1 MNFSFITH
9 TITKLETKY
18 IFLNDSM
25 QIVKPAV
32 EKLKL
37 VNGQRDVLQRK
48 MHAVTEKN
56 PGYIDFKII
65 NDLMNGR
72 HLS

>member
-9 TITKLETKY
+9 TTTKLETKY
-18 IFLNDSM
+18 ISLNDSM
-25 QIVKPAV
+25 QIVKPVV

-37 VNGQRDVLQRK
+37 VSGQRDVVQRK

-65 NDLMNGR
+65 NGR
-72 HLS
+72 HFS